1 MFWDM
6 HDALFEN
13 QRRLSL
19 ATIFMIGAGLGLPQ
33 PAMRNALE
41 TGQYKNKVRNDFM
54 GGIRSA
60 STAHPP
66 FLSTVGDMT
75 ALMTTPPWCRQ
86 SRCASPPMRMTN
98 QASTRPINVT
108 FRKTLFELT
117 MVSAALA
124 SGIITKAALKPQ
136 ERTMVAFTES
146 RTPLKR
152 YTGATYV
159 LPNSSR
165 RGWIIGTIGTALAVV
180 LAAGPA
186 LTQAGVALVKVDL
199 SVVAKGYRMS
209 KIIGSNVTN
218 DKNEKIGT
226 IDDVIADKK
235 QLNFAVLQVGG
246 FLGMG
251 GHLVVVPYESLT
263 IDDTGKKIVL
273 PGASKEELKKLNEYK
288 YPVS

>member
-1 MFWDM
+1 
-6 HDALFEN
+6 
-13 QRRLSL
+13 
-19 ATIFMIGAGLGLPQ
+19 
-33 PAMRNALE
+33 
-41 TGQYKNKVRNDFM
+41 
-54 GGIRSA
+54 
-60 STAHPP
+60 
-66 FLSTVGDMT
+66 
-75 ALMTTPPWCRQ
+75 
-86 SRCASPPMRMTN
+86 
-98 QASTRPINVT
+98 
-108 FRKTLFELT
+108 

-136 ERTMVAFTES
+136 ERTMVAFTEF

-186 LTQAGVALVKVDL
+186 LTQAAVALVKVDL

-218 DKNEKIGT
+218 DKDEKIGT

-235 QLNFAVLQVGG
+235 QINFAVLQVGG

-273 PGASKEELKKLNEYK
+273 PGASKDELKKLNEYK